1 MSHFFAHLA
10 RMKLISRWPLMR
22 NTQPEN
28 VQEHSLQ
35 VAMVAH
41 ALVLLKNQ
49 LEGTNLSPDKAAT
62 MALFHDASETLTGDL
77 PTPVKYFNPQIEQEY
92 KKIEQMAEQKLL
104 DMVPPELQDAY
115 RPLLLSSDLDQEY
128 KPLVKAAD
136 VLCAY
141 IKCLEELT
149 AGNHEFFKARGR
161 LLERLES
168 LNMPEVDKFCE
179 LFVPSFELTLD
190 EISQTL

>member
-22 NTQPEN
+22 NIQPEN

-41 ALVLLKNQ
+41 ALVLLKNHHQ
-49 LEGTNLSPDKAAT
+49 GTSLDPNRAVT
-62 MALFHDASETLTGDL
+62 IALFHDASETLTGDL
-77 PTPVKYFNPQIEQEY
+77 PTPVKYFNPQIEKEY

-104 DMVPPELQDAY
+104 DMVPEEFQDAY
-115 RPLLLSSDLDQEY
+115 RPLLLSSEADNDY
-128 KPLVKAAD
+128 KVLVKAAD
-136 VLCAY
+136 ILCAY

-149 AGNHEFFKARGR
+149 AGNHEFYKAKGR
-161 LLERLES
+161 LLERLEA
-168 LNMPEVDKFCE
+168 LNMPEVDRFRE

-190 EISQTL
+190 EISENL